1 MIAVLLSS
9 VKQQKTASI
18 HYSNDLVPMSHNQSE
33 YIQHLEAE
41 VKLCKVYSHAN
52 VGGLLFRSSAFTF
65 LYFSVCLMSGRAPI
79 DETVDQCGGG
89 GK

>member
-9 VKQQKTASI
+9 VKQQERSSI
-18 HYSNDLVPMSHNQSE
+18 HHSNDLVPMSHNQSE

-52 VGGLLFRSSAFTF
+52 VGGLFRFSAFTF
-65 LYFSVCLMSGRAPI
+65 LYLSA
-79 DETVDQCGGG
+79 
-89 GK
+89 